1 MTDFKLAQVR
11 LGTDGPLVGQQGFG
25 AMGIKTD
32 YYGTTD
38 ETEARAALEQALSL
52 GITLF
57 DTADAY
63 GNGSNEEFLAPFL
76 AAHRDEVVIA
86 TKFGLDNDR
95 PGIFNDPAYIR
106 AAVDHSLRRLGVDH
120 IDVYYLHRRDVNVP
134 IEQTVGVMASL
145 VAAGK
150 VRHLGLSEVTADE
163 LRAAYAIH
171 PIAAVESEWSL
182 FSRDIETRVVPAAAA
197 LGTALVP
204 YSPLGRG
211 ILTGQVPSVQGLEA
225 GDVRRAMPRFAG
237 GNDRANHDL
246 LAPVRDVAA
255 AHDATPPQIAL
266 AWLHAQQDVLGLP
279 VVPIPGTRTSARV
292 AENAAGARIA
302 LTADELKLLD
312 PLAAQVTGE
321 RYADMTFASG
331 GRES

>member
-1 MTDFKLAQVR
+1 M
-11 LGTDGPLVGQQGFG
+11 
-25 AMGIKTD
+25 
-32 YYGTTD
+32 
-38 ETEARAALEQALSL
+38 
-52 GITLF
+52 
-57 DTADAY
+57 
-63 GNGSNEEFLAPFL
+63 
-76 AAHRDEVVIA
+76 
-86 TKFGLDNDR
+86 
-95 PGIFNDPAYIR
+95 
-106 AAVDHSLRRLGVDH
+106 
-120 IDVYYLHRRDVNVP
+120 NVP
-134 IEQTVGVMASL
+134 IEQTVGVMTEL

-163 LRAAYAIH
+163 LRAAYAVH

-182 FSRDIETRVVPAAAA
+182 FSRDIEQRVVPAAAA

-246 LAPVRDVAA
+246 LALVREVAA
-255 AHDATPPQIAL
+255 AHDASPAQIAL
-266 AWLHAQQDVLGLP
+266 AWLHAQQEVLGLP
-279 VVPIPGTRTSARV
+279 VVPIPGTRTRARV

-312 PLAAQVTGE
+312 PLAAQVAGE
-321 RYADMTFASG
+321 RYADMTFVSG
-331 GRES
+331 GREN

>member
-1 MTDFKLAQVR
+1 MTDFKLDKVR
-11 LGTDGPLVGQQGFG
+11 LGAGGPLVGRQGFG

-32 YYGTTD
+32 YYGATD
-38 ETEARAALEQALSL
+38 ESEARATLEQALSL

-63 GNGSNEEFLAPFL
+63 GNGANEEFLAPFL

-106 AAVDHSLRRLGVDH
+106 AAAERSLRRLGVDA
-120 IDVYYLHRRDVNVP
+120 IDVYYMHRRDVNVP
-134 IEQTVGVMASL
+134 IEETVGAMAEL

-163 LRAAYAIH
+163 LRAAYAVH

-182 FSRDIETRVVPAAAA
+182 FSRDIENRVVPAAAA

-211 ILTGQVPSVQGLEA
+211 ILTGHVPSVESLEA
-225 GDVRRAMPRFAG
+225 GDVRRAMPRFGG
-237 GNDRANHDL
+237 GNDQTNHDL
-246 LAPVRDVAA
+246 LTPVREIAA
-255 AHDATPPQIAL
+255 AHDATPAQIAL
-266 AWLHAQQDVLGLP
+266 AWLHAQQDVRGLT
-279 VVPIPGTRTSARV
+279 VVPIPGTRTRARV
-292 AENAAGARIA
+292 VENAGGARIS
-302 LTADELKLLD
+302 LTAGELTLLD
-312 PLAAQVTGE
+312 PLAAAVTGD

-331 GRES
+331 GREH